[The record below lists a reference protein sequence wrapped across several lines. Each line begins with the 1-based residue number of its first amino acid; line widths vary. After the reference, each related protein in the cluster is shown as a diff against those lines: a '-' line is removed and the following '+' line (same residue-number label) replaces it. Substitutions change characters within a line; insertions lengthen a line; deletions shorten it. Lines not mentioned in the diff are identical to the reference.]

1 MVFSLRFIGGCVSL
15 ATCILLLSP
24 SSAFSQATPATQSI
38 LLPSSFSGWTRTGS
52 TLTTADIT
60 NADVLAEYGLKDSAD
75 GTYRR
80 GSNTLSLHAMRFAD
94 ATGAYGAFTFYRK
107 ADMKPETLG
116 KEGAANSGEVVF
128 WSGVTVVDAS
138 FDNAGQNEVRSL
150 RALVP
155 LLPPTGG
162 SNAVAPTLPQYL
174 PQSGLQPTSVRY
186 AIGPIAYTRM
196 GGVLPPN
203 LIDFSRDAEAVTAEY
218 RLGNGILTILEYP
231 TPQMALN
238 RAEAIHAM
246 LNGPLPPALQKGNPA
261 LAVTRSGP
269 LVIFTSG
276 DMSFEQAHTLL
287 NSVKYQADVT
297 WSRGEGNGTGEVRN
311 AAKMLIGI
319 GYLTGILAA
328 FAVLSGVFLGGGR
341 ALLRTVQGKPISTVY
356 EEDFISL
363 NLNEEPRKSPHTL
376 P

>member
-1 MVFSLRFIGGCVSL
+1 
-15 ATCILLLSP
+15 
-24 SSAFSQATPATQSI
+24 
-38 LLPSSFSGWTRTGS
+38 
-52 TLTTADIT
+52 
-60 NADVLAEYGLKDSAD
+60 
-75 GTYRR
+75 
-80 GSNTLSLHAMRFAD
+80 
-94 ATGAYGAFTFYRK
+94 
-107 ADMKPETLG
+107 
-116 KEGAANSGEVVF
+116 
-128 WSGVTVVDAS
+128 
-138 FDNAGQNEVRSL
+138 
-150 RALVP
+150 
-155 LLPPTGG
+155 
-162 SNAVAPTLPQYL
+162 
-174 PQSGLQPTSVRY
+174 
-186 AIGPIAYTRM
+186 M

-218 RLGNGILTILEYP
+218 RFGNGTLTILEYP